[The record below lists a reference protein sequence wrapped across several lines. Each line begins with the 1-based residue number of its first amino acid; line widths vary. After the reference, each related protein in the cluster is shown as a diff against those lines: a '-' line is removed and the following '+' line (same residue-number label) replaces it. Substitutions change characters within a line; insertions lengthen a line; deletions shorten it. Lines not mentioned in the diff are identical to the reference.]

1 MLRRWPIIR
10 ALYNLELSRSKL
22 IQEYTPEERL
32 EIAQVGKD
40 NYKFGAAG
48 EFGIRKVLERQLH
61 KKMTVVQNFPH
72 LSDIYWH
79 DWTVGDDHWEVKSQP
94 WWQPRKELVLQGD
107 DTNFRQ
113 HYRELS
119 VLMIWSVKPDDD
131 TITPLALLDPIG
143 VMDNTYGLT
152 NGRPG
157 IGANLQV
164 LHEHG
169 HMEILNDEWR
179 KSLLSL

>member
-1 MLRRWPIIR
+1 MRRSWAIIR
-10 ALYNLELSRSKL
+10 SLYNLELSRSR
-22 IQEYTPEERL
+22 IREEYTPEEQL
-32 EIAQVGKD
+32 EIAQVGKE
-40 NYKFGAAG
+40 NYLLGAAG

-72 LSDIYWH
+72 LSGIYWH
-79 DWTVGDDHWEVKSQP
+79 DWTIDGDTWEVKSQP

-107 DTNFRQ
+107 DTNFRK
-113 HYRELS
+113 HCHEISAL
-119 VLMIWSVKPDDD
+119 LIWSLKPDDD

-143 VMDNTYGLT
+143 VMKHHYGLM
-152 NGRPG
+152 NGRG

-179 KSLLSL
+179 KSLLST